1 MINNKTKISIMSDF
15 VNNDMMERILLITK
29 PEQSGKTFMM
39 INMIN
44 DFIKKDENTEHST
57 INFIFCD
64 NSLLL
69 TQQTTKRVKKD
80 VNNLPGTKEN
90 YIEFSSSKKAG
101 AGNADSVIVKVHWE
115 NYRNITCCT
124 NGKRLADL
132 SYILDRIGNIP
143 GTEQKYHFNI
153 WLDEADKFV
162 KHISKTFEPILKKHY
177 NVTLYCLTATP
188 QPLFNKYSELSV
200 IPIENTT
207 IPDYHGWNDNN
218 IIIRKCSGCTSTF
231 AYEIADEIEGES
243 GFTPGKKGYVP
254 ADTNKRSHRHIRDI
268 FLAKNVAVYVVNG
281 DGIELSMP
289 DGTRILVPKTKTLE
303 QHLKELYVEYDI
315 KKWSCIVTGNIC
327 VGRGLSIMQKDFFLD
342 FAILSN
348 TRKKTEVSQNA
359 GRLKGNFKGWS
370 NYKIPTIYTTKKFD
384 KIAKDYEEM
393 SRNIAKLA
401 WEKNSKS
408 PTKIS
413 KADIKNK
420 INDKDW
426 ELYTQEFDTLDDAN
440 NFLKKHGAR
449 QKKSFKYDES
459 GSFKLSS
466 TTKQL
471 SILDYEETIAEIKG
485 WGKKS
490 LFDIRKNNDKPNGTM
505 IVCYKDTAN
514 AESAVYI
521 VRVLKKKPKKK
532 KLKLKI

>member
-1 MINNKTKISIMSDF
+1 MSDF
-15 VNNDMMERILLITK
+15 VNNDIMDRILLITK

-39 INMIN
+39 INIIN
-44 DFIKKDENTEHST
+44 DFIKKDEHTEHNT

-80 VNNLPGTKEN
+80 VKYNLPGTKEN

-101 AGNADSVIVKVHWE
+101 ASNADSVIVKVCWE
-115 NYRNITCCT
+115 DYRNITCCT
-124 NGKRLADL
+124 NGTRLANL
-132 SYILDRIGNIP
+132 SYILDRIGNTP
-143 GTEQKYHFNI
+143 GKEQKYHFNI

-162 KHISKTFEPILKKHY
+162 KHISKTFEPILKKHN

-188 QPLFNKYSELSV
+188 QPLFAKYSELSV

-231 AYEIADEIEGES
+231 AYEIADEIEGKT
-243 GFTPGKKGYVP
+243 GFTPGRKGYVP
-254 ADTNKRSHRHIRDI
+254 GDTKKTSHRHIRDI

-281 DGIELSMP
+281 DGIEVSLP
-289 DGTRILVPKTKTLE
+289 DETRILVPKTKTLD
-303 QHLKELYVEYDI
+303 QHLRELYLEHDI
-315 KKWSCIVTGNIC
+315 KRWSCIITGNIC

-359 GRLKGNFKGWS
+359 GRLKGNFKGWFS
-370 NYKIPTIYTTKKFD
+370 YKTPTIYTTTKFD
-384 KIAKDYEEM
+384 KIAKEYEEA

-401 WEKNSKS
+401 WKQNPKS
-408 PTKIS
+408 PSKVTKT
-413 KADIKNK
+413 DIKNK

-426 ELYTQEFDTLDDAN
+426 SLYAEEFDTLEEAN
-440 NFLKKHGAR
+440 NFLKKHGAT
-449 QKKSFKYDES
+449 QKKSFNYDKS
-459 GSFKLSS
+459 GLFKRSS
-466 TTKQL
+466 TTKSR
-471 SILDYEETIAEIKG
+471 SILDYQETLAESKG
-485 WGKKS
+485 WGKTS
-490 LFDIRKNNDKPNGTM
+490 LFDVRKYNGKAARRM
-505 IVCYKDTAN
+505 IVCYRDITDPK
-514 AESAVYI
+514 SAVYM
-521 VRVLKKKPKKK
+521 VRVIKKNPKKK
-532 KLKLKI
+532 S